1 VTKKATFEDDLAR
14 LEALVERLERDELG
28 LEDSLGAF
36 EEGMKLSEALTK
48 ALAKAQKKVMKL
60 MRDADGSPSLEEFD
74 DDDGEES

>member
-1 VTKKATFEDDLAR
+1 MTKKATFEDDLAR

-28 LEDSLGAF
+28 LEDSLEAF

>member
-1 VTKKATFEDDLAR
+1 MTKKATFEDDLAR

>member
-28 LEDSLGAF
+28 LEDSLEAF